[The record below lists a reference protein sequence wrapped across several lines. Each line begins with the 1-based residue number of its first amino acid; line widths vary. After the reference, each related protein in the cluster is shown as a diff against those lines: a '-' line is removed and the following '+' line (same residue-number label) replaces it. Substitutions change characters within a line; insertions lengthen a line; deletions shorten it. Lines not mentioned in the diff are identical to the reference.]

1 MISDLEDSTYNNRFH
16 VSFWNRESIVIRAF
30 ISIK

>member
-1 MISDLEDSTYNNRFH
+1 MISDLEDSTYNNRFR

-30 ISIK
+30 ISKK